1 MCIKLA
7 DNIYKEAPSISI
19 SYWEL
24 SSSPLL
30 TTENEDNNKK
40 IKEII

>member
-7 DNIYKEAPSISI
+7 DNIYKEASRISI

-30 TTENEDNNKK
+30 TTENEDNDKK